1 MRLKI
6 VIGENTLN
14 GITTDSLESM
24 EPMLVSIGKTN
35 EMVATVTE
43 IFQETIIEWDDDE
56 DDEAER
62 TVTST
67 RRISVADMQA
77 NGDYSVVFAV
87 PPPPKPIKFCKLVG
101 EQAEV
106 EFATEPGMTVNTAI
120 EKAMDLLGFSMDL
133 SQVTVVVDADNQTM
147 QYPES
152 IRNEPIREGSII
164 SILAIGKPS
173 RG

>member
-6 VIGENTLN
+6 VIGENVLN
-14 GITTDSLESM
+14 GITTESLEAM
-24 EPMLVSIGKTN
+24 EPMLLSIGKTD

-43 IFQETIIEWDDDE
+43 TFQETITQWDDDE
-56 DDEAER
+56 DDEVER

-67 RRISVADMQA
+67 RKIRIEDMQA

-87 PPPPKPIKFCKLVG
+87 PPPPRPIKFCKLVG

-106 EFATEPGMTVNTAI
+106 EFPTEPGMTVNMAI
-120 EKAMDLLGFSMDL
+120 TKAMDLLGFSMDL
-133 SQVTVVVDADNQTM
+133 SQVTVVVDADNQTT

-152 IRNEPIREGSII
+152 LRNEPVREGSII